1 MCRGG
6 FSLRALFLN
15 QGQSPI
21 WISKQI
27 WYDRTR
33 RFVQLQGRDR
43 MGENSEQAYGNRVLS
58 ERTARAGAIAKAG
71 GLEQALGSGDLPRF
85 QNITLSEAVV
95 LGLLRQGV
103 RRFLCVLGHGST
115 DVGEVLRVY
124 EEKGLL
130 KACCVRHE
138 TAASHAATALR
149 WVTGEK
155 AAVVASIGPGALQA
169 LAGSIVPASDGL
181 GVWYL
186 LGDETTEDEGPNMQ
200 QIPKH
205 EQNLFLR
212 LFATM
217 GNAYCLHTPQ
227 AVGTALRRGLV
238 TVDHPHRGGPFYLL
252 LPMNTQP
259 SLLEGFNI
267 DELPYGEPPS
277 LGEAADDAAYELAA
291 EALLKAKRVVVRV
304 GGGARNCGPE
314 LRDFLELVDGVAVLS
329 PLVTG
334 AIEYDDPRNML
345 VGGSKGSIC
354 GNYAMEEAD
363 LLVAV
368 GSRFVCQSD
377 CSRTGYPKVEVV
389 ININTD
395 VHDVTHYGKT
405 VALLGDGAPTLR
417 RLISVLEARGGSG
430 ADPSSEWLND
440 CSAKRREWEA
450 FKAERYANPCLDSEA
465 WGGKVLSQ
473 PAAIKTATDWARA
486 NDAVSFFDAGDVQAN
501 GFQVVEDDRLGRTFT
516 ETGASYMGFAVSAL
530 LATALASEPFYG
542 LALTGDGSFMMNPQI
557 LIDGAFHGARG
568 CILLLDN
575 RRMGAIS
582 GLQEAQY
589 GEAHATSDNVEV
601 DYVRLAGA
609 VEGVLALEGGRRPED
624 LQAALDRARSHDGLS
639 LIHVPVYYGPDP
651 LGGLGTFGRW
661 NVGDW
666 CRDTQA
672 LRHKIGL

>member
-1 MCRGG
+1 
-6 FSLRALFLN
+6 
-15 QGQSPI
+15 
-21 WISKQI
+21 
-27 WYDRTR
+27 
-33 RFVQLQGRDR
+33 
-43 MGENSEQAYGNRVLS
+43 MGETSEQIDRDAVLS
-58 ERTARAGAIAKAG
+58 ERTERAGAVAKAG
-71 GLEQALGSGDLPRF
+71 GLEQALSSSALPRF

-115 DVGEVLRVY
+115 DLGEVLRVY
-124 EEKGLL
+124 EGKGLL
-130 KACCVRHE
+130 KTYCVRHE
-138 TAASHAATALR
+138 TAASHAAAALR

-155 AAVVASIGPGALQA
+155 AAVVTSIGPGALQA

-181 GVWYL
+181 GVWYI

-217 GNAYCLHTPQ
+217 GHAYCLHTPQ

-259 SLLEGFNI
+259 TLLDDFNL
-267 DELPYGEPPS
+267 DELPCGEPPS
-277 LGEAADDAAYELAA
+277 LGEAADDVAYELAA

-334 AIEYDDPRNML
+334 VIEYDHPRNML

-363 LLVAV
+363 LLVAI
-368 GSRFVCQSD
+368 GSRFACQSD
-377 CSRTGYPKVEVV
+377 CSRTGYPNVKAV

-395 VHDVTHYGKT
+395 VNDVAHYGKT

-417 RLISVLEARGGSG
+417 RLISILEGRGVSGSG
-430 ADPSSEWLND
+430 GPSSEWFND

-450 FKAERYANPCLDSEA
+450 FKAERYENPCLYSEV
-465 WGGKVLSQ
+465 WGGEVLTQ

-486 NDAVSFFDAGDVQAN
+486 NNTVSFFDAGDVQAN

-557 LIDGAFHGARG
+557 LIDGAFHGATG

-582 GLQEAQY
+582 ALQEAQY
-589 GEAHATSDNVEV
+589 GEAYATSDKVEV

-609 VEGVLALEGGRRPED
+609 VQGVHAQEGGRSLGSLR
-624 LQAALDRARSHDGLS
+624 AALDRARSHDGLS

-651 LGGLGTFGRW
+651 LGGLGAFGRW
-661 NVGDW
+661 NVGGW